1 MIDCNVLQ
9 LRGTPG
15 GFIGTE
21 FGYRLFGHLYEAAS
35 AYMIQNSN
43 GEGELCL
50 FDTTFAR
57 EVLKRP
63 WPDGAVFALYSNH
76 PEGNLSPTVTARKSC
91 EKSAPIPKQESDGKW
106 RTATMI
112 YCTECERASADA
124 VHSAK

>member
-21 FGYRLFGHLYEAAS
+21 FGCRLFGHLYVPAS
-35 AYMIQNSN
+35 AYVIQSTN

-57 EVLKRP
+57 EVLMRP
-63 WPDGAVFALYSNH
+63 WPDGAELALYSNH
-76 PEGNLSPTVTARKSC
+76 PEGNMSPTEDDLKNLALMPAGTRLFIVC
-91 EKSAPIPKQESDGKW
+91 ED
-106 RTATMI
+106 
-112 YCTECERASADA
+112 ECVEWNM
-124 VHSAK
+124 AKKEIQ

>member
-21 FGYRLFGHLYEAAS
+21 FGCRLFGKLYEAAS
-35 AYMIQNSN
+35 AYVIRNAD

-57 EVLKRP
+57 EVLDRF
-63 WPDGAVFALYSNH
+63 WPDGAELALYSNH
-76 PEGNLSPTVTARKSC
+76 PEGNTSPTEDDLENLALMPAETRLFIVYEDDCVEWNMA
-91 EKSAPIPKQESDGKW
+91 GKK
-106 RTATMI
+106 M
-112 YCTECERASADA
+112 E
-124 VHSAK
+124 

>member
-21 FGYRLFGHLYEAAS
+21 FGCRLFGHLYEAAS
-35 AYMIQNSN
+35 AYVIQSTN

-57 EVLKRP
+57 V
-63 WPDGAVFALYSNH
+63 
-76 PEGNLSPTVTARKSC
+76 
-91 EKSAPIPKQESDGKW
+91 
-106 RTATMI
+106 
-112 YCTECERASADA
+112 
-124 VHSAK
+124 

>member
-21 FGYRLFGHLYEAAS
+21 FGCRLFGHLYEPAS
-35 AYMIQNSN
+35 AYVIQSTN

-57 EVLKRP
+57 ELLKRP
-63 WPDGAVFALYSNH
+63 WPDGAELALYSNH
-76 PEGNLSPTVTARKSC
+76 PEGNMSPTEDDMENLSLMPAGTRLFIVYEDECVEWNTA
-91 EKSAPIPKQESDGKW
+91 GKK
-106 RTATMI
+106 M
-112 YCTECERASADA
+112 E
-124 VHSAK
+124 

>member
-1 MIDCNVLQ
+1 MIDRNVLQ

-15 GFIGTE
+15 GFVGTE
-21 FGYRLFGHLYEAAS
+21 FGCRLFGHLYEAAS

-63 WPDGAVFALYSNH
+63 WPDGAVFDLYSNH
-76 PEGNLSPTVTARKSC
+76 PEGNLSPTEDDMENLSLMPAVTRLFIVSEDECAEWDMTRK
-91 EKSAPIPKQESDGKW
+91 K
-106 RTATMI
+106 
-112 YCTECERASADA
+112 TE
-124 VHSAK
+124 